1 MPRRAGDWLSESSLN
16 VMWDINQ
23 NLTELFGST
32 ALLLGV
38 IAISLWSVV
47 WKGFALYRAGARGHK
62 GWFIAL
68 FLINTVGILEIL
80 YLTIFSRR
88 GRGR

>member
-1 MPRRAGDWLSESSLN
+1 MQD
-16 VMWDINQ
+16 VNQ
-23 NLTELFGST
+23 ELVQMFGST
-32 ALLLGV
+32 AVLVAV

-47 WKGFALYRAGARGHK
+47 WKGFALYRAGSRGHK

-68 FLINTVGILEIL
+68 FVINTAGILEIL

>member
-1 MPRRAGDWLSESSLN
+1 
-16 VMWDINQ
+16 MWDINQ
-23 NLTELFGST
+23 NLAELFGST
-32 ALLLGV
+32 AVLLGV
-38 IAISLWSVV
+38 IAISLWSVA